1 MLRVRLSAGSF
12 DSIVRNDLRVAER
25 LPLRLVKHVEMVV
38 TQEVGSMWRL
48 EQAIESSLSTNAS
61 DVGEEDTDSPASD
74 ESR

>member
-48 EQAIESSLSTNAS
+48 EQAIES
-61 DVGEEDTDSPASD
+61 
-74 ESR
+74 R